1 MCVHTQPPTK
11 YEVFTMHLLESNSSY
26 LISLLHFIFVFVSAR
41 HLLLPSFQHFEEHLA
56 QLCSIQFRQGRK
68 ISRGNF
74 IRFVSHQEM
83 IYNLYQG
90 CSMENGGFVFPSN
103 CLICAF
109 LFHSASF
116 SNKLSFPHLNLSP
129 CSYAQQC
136 LGNCYHALGWDV

>member
-1 MCVHTQPPTK
+1 M
-11 YEVFTMHLLESNSSY
+11 FTR
-26 LISLLHFIFVFVSAR
+26 SLLQSMRFLLCIYLNQILLTWFHCCILYLLFVSAR

-109 LFHSASF
+109 LFQSASF